1 VNLLHVDSSILGDHS
16 VSRQISSAAVAALR
30 EAHPGLSVTYRDLA
44 AEPPPHLTGALF
56 AARLRPPQERTVG
69 ETRDAATT
77 DAILEEF
84 LAADVVVLGAPMYN
98 FGIPS
103 QLKSWIDH
111 LAVAGRT
118 FRYTEAGV
126 EGLAG
131 GKRLIIASSRGG
143 FYGPESPAAA
153 LQHQESY
160 LRGLFAF
167 IGVTDVEVVGAEGV
181 NVGPDQR
188 ASALEAALAHAG
200 RLTTVAEAA

>member
-1 VNLLHVDSSILGDHS
+1 VNVLHVDSSILGDNS
-16 VSRQISSAAVAALR
+16 VSRKISAAVVAALR
-30 EAHPGLSVTYRDLA
+30 AAHPDLSVTYRDLA
-44 AEPPPHLTGALF
+44 AEPPPHLTGAMF
-56 AARLRPPQERTVG
+56 AARFNPPATRTA
-69 ETRDAATT
+69 EEAREAAAA

-98 FGIPS
+98 FGIAS

-143 FYGPESPAAA
+143 FYGPESATAA

-167 IGVTDVEVVGAEGV
+167 IGVTVVEVVSAEGV
-181 NVGPDQR
+181 NIGPDQR
-188 ASALEAALAHAG
+188 AEALAAAHAHH
-200 RLTTVAEAA
+200 